1 MDVVHSQDGGER
13 GEEGRREGRKGGG
26 LERGGE
32 KEIIAEHAG
41 PVLIMRFS

>member
-1 MDVVHSQDGGER
+1 MCPMDVVHSQYGG
-13 GEEGRREGRKGGG
+13 GGEGRKGGG
-26 LERGGE
+26 LEGRTGE

>member
-1 MDVVHSQDGGER
+1 MDVVQSQDGGE
-13 GEEGRREGRKGGG
+13 GNEEEKREGGR

-32 KEIIAEHAG
+32 KEIIAEHDG